1 MSLIVNTNLLSLN
14 SQRNV
19 KTTQNQLGTS
29 VARLS
34 SGLRINSAK
43 DDAAGMAISM
53 KLTAHVRSLNQAVR
67 NAQDGISV
75 VQTAEGGMNEIHNIL
90 TRMRELSQQ
99 SATGTLST
107 SDRTA
112 LQTEFADLKSEI
124 DRISDTTDFNGLKL
138 MDGSLSATGVSLQV
152 GINNTTNDRIKISAT
167 TFGNIDAS
175 ALNLTTDALSSID
188 SVGAA
193 QSMLTVLDSA
203 ISTVST
209 RRGNLGAV
217 QNRLGSTIANLEIAS
232 ENLSAANS
240 RIADADFAIE
250 TANLTTH
257 KKSDHSAGWSCR
269 SFSGKHNPAVCS
281 PAAVVKSSK
290 TLTSGAEFYALP
302 LIIKFLE
309 GVRQN
314 D

>member
-1 MSLIVNTNLLSLN
+1 MGLVVNTNLLSLN
-14 SQRNV
+14 AQRSLNR
-19 KTTQNQLGTS
+19 TQSKLGTS
-29 VARLS
+29 VERLS

-53 KLTAHVRSLNQAVR
+53 KLTAHVRGLNQAVR

-75 VQTAEGGMNEIHNIL
+75 VQIAEGGMNEIHNIL
-90 TRMRELSQQ
+90 TRMRELSMQ
-99 SATGTLST
+99 SATGTLSA

-112 LQTEFADLKSEI
+112 LQTEFSDLKSEI
-124 DRISDTTDFNGLKL
+124 DRISDTVDFNGFKL

-152 GINNTTNDRIKISAT
+152 GINNTANDRIKISTT

-175 ALNLTTDALSSID
+175 ALGLTTAALSSID
-188 SVGAA
+188 AVGAA
-193 QSMLTVLDSA
+193 QSMLTVIDSA

-217 QNRLGSTIANLEIAS
+217 QNRLGSTIANLEIAA

-250 TANLTTH
+250 TANLTR
-257 KKSDHSAGWSCR
+257 SQIILQAGV
-269 SFSGKHNPAVCS
+269 AVLS
-281 PAAVVKSSK
+281 QANTIPQ
-290 TLTSGAEFYALP
+290 YALQ
-302 LIIKFLE
+302 LLS
-309 GVRQN
+309 
-314 D
+314 

>member
-1 MSLIVNTNLLSLN
+1 MGLIVNTNLLSLN
-14 SQRNV
+14 AQRSV
-19 KTTQNQLGTS
+19 KNTQGKLGTS

-90 TRMRELSQQ
+90 TRMRELGQQ
-99 SATGTLST
+99 AATGTLST

-112 LQTEFADLKSEI
+112 LQTEFADLKTEI
-124 DRISDTTDFNGLKL
+124 DRISDTSDFNGLKL
-138 MDGSLSATGVSLQV
+138 MDGSLSVSGVSLQV
-152 GINNTTNDRIKISAT
+152 GINNTSNDRIKITGS
-167 TFGNIDAS
+167 TFGNIDGS
-175 ALNLTTDALSSID
+175 ALGLTTATLSSID
-188 SVGAA
+188 TVGHA

-217 QNRLGSTIANLEIAS
+217 QNRLGSTIANLEIAA

-250 TANLTTH
+250 TANLTR
-257 KKSDHSAGWSCR
+257 SQIILQAGV
-269 SFSGKHNPAVCS
+269 AVLS
-281 PAAVVKSSK
+281 QANTIPQ
-290 TLTSGAEFYALP
+290 YALQ
-302 LIIKFLE
+302 LLS
-309 GVRQN
+309 
-314 D
+314 

>member
-1 MSLIVNTNLLSLN
+1 MGLVVNTNLLSLN
-14 SQRNV
+14 AQRNL
-19 KTTQNQLGTS
+19 KTTQNKLGVS

-53 KLTAHVRSLNQAVR
+53 KLSAHIRSLNQAVR

-75 VQTAEGGMNEIHNIL
+75 VQTAEGGMGEIHNIL
-90 TRMRELSQQ
+90 TRMRELATQ
-99 SATGTLST
+99 SASGTLST

-112 LQTEFADLKSEI
+112 LQTEFGDLKSEI

-138 MDGSLSATGVSLQV
+138 MDGSLSASGVSLQV
-152 GINNTTNDRIKISAT
+152 GINNTVNDRIQIAGT

-175 ALNLTTDALSSID
+175 ALALTTDTLSSID
-188 SVGAA
+188 TVGHA
-193 QSMLTVLDSA
+193 QSMLTVLDTA
-203 ISTVST
+203 IGTVST

-240 RIADADFAIE
+240 RIKDADFAVE
-250 TANLTTH
+250 TANLT
-257 KKSDHSAGWSCR
+257 KSQIILQAGV
-269 SFSGKHNPAVCS
+269 AVLS
-281 PAAVVKSSK
+281 QANTIPQ
-290 TLTSGAEFYALP
+290 YALQ
-302 LIIKFLE
+302 LL
-309 GVRQN
+309 G
-314 D
+314 

>member
-1 MSLIVNTNLLSLN
+1 MGLVVNTNLLSLN
-14 SQRNV
+14 AQRSLNR
-19 KTTQNQLGTS
+19 TQSKLGTS
-29 VARLS
+29 VERLS

-53 KLTAHVRSLNQAVR
+53 KLTAHVRGLNQAVR

-75 VQTAEGGMNEIHNIL
+75 VQIAEGGMNEIHNIL
-90 TRMRELSQQ
+90 TRMRELSMQ

-124 DRISDTTDFNGLKL
+124 DRISDTVDFNGFKL
-138 MDGSLSATGVSLQV
+138 MDGSLSASGVSLQV
-152 GINNTTNDRIKISAT
+152 GINNTVNDRIKISTT

-175 ALNLTTDALSSID
+175 ALGLTTATLSSID
-188 SVGAA
+188 AVGAA
-193 QSMLTVLDSA
+193 QSMLTVIDSA

-217 QNRLGSTIANLEIAS
+217 QNRLGSTIANLEIAA
-232 ENLSAANS
+232 ENISAANS

-250 TANLTTH
+250 TANLTR
-257 KKSDHSAGWSCR
+257 SQIILQAGV
-269 SFSGKHNPAVCS
+269 AVLS
-281 PAAVVKSSK
+281 QANTIPQ
-290 TLTSGAEFYALP
+290 YALQ
-302 LIIKFLE
+302 LLS
-309 GVRQN
+309 
-314 D
+314 

>member
-1 MSLIVNTNLLSLN
+1 MGLVVNTNLLSLN
-14 SQRNV
+14 AQRSLNR
-19 KTTQNQLGTS
+19 TQSKLGTS
-29 VARLS
+29 VERLS

-53 KLTAHVRSLNQAVR
+53 KLTAHVRGLNQAVR

-90 TRMRELSQQ
+90 TRMRELSMQ

-107 SDRTA
+107 ADRTA
-112 LQTEFADLKSEI
+112 LQTEFSDLKSEI
-124 DRISDTTDFNGLKL
+124 DRISDTVDFNGFKL
-138 MDGSLSATGVSLQV
+138 MDGSLSVSGVSLQV
-152 GINNTTNDRIKISAT
+152 GINNTANDRIKISET

-175 ALNLTTDALSSID
+175 SLGMTTTTLSSIHD
-188 SVGAA
+188 VGLA
-193 QSMLTVLDSA
+193 QSMLTVIDSA

-217 QNRLGSTIANLEIAS
+217 QNRLGSTIANLEIAA

-250 TANLTTH
+250 TANLTR
-257 KKSDHSAGWSCR
+257 SQIILQAGV
-269 SFSGKHNPAVCS
+269 AVLS
-281 PAAVVKSSK
+281 QANTIPQ
-290 TLTSGAEFYALP
+290 YALQ
-302 LIIKFLE
+302 LLS
-309 GVRQN
+309 
-314 D
+314 